1 MFGSH
6 NPDWLYHAMNVLVG
20 LFIMYDLAEN
30 VSKSRT
36 MTYQPGALRAGML
49 EEAMALKCTG
59 VGDSYR
65 VIFQRRIPC
74 P

>member
-36 MTYQPGALRAGML
+36 MTYQPGALREGVS
-49 EEAMALKCTG
+49 EEAMALKCMG
-59 VGDSYR
+59 MGDLYL
-65 VIFQRRIPC
+65 VILLSWIP
-74 P
+74 